1 MTARPVVDVAVGVL
15 IRPDGRFL
23 LASRPEGKP
32 YAHYWEFPGGK
43 LEPGE
48 TVAAALARELHEE
61 LGVDI
66 AAANPWVVRE
76 FEYPHVHVRL
86 HFCRVTNWRG
96 EPHAREGQV
105 FRFCALDDLPAG
117 PLLPATVP
125 VLRWLDLAP
134 LYAITDASQLGTTQ
148 FLHRLEHQLQQ
159 GLRLVLFREPDLAN
173 SGAEPLFHETLA
185 HVRSAGGRLLVSS
198 RHPWQWAFAADGVHL
213 TSRDLAACTRRP
225 DVPWVCASSARFG
238 ATGACRRAGPGLHRA
253 RSGARDRF
261 ASRRARH
268 WLARLRG
275 DRGAHI
281 GTGLCD
287 RRPES
292 KGSRASAIDRC
303 ARHRGTACGVGR
315 RLTGRFRFGVG
326 LADFGRIAVNGVSIR
341 GPGAEVD
348 QFAAFGTERPVSVLR
363 RPGHG
368 CAAGGAGDRGERVR
382 RHRARDRT
390 GCRDR
395 LSVA

>member
-125 VLRWLDLAP
+125 ALRWLDLAP

-225 DVPWVCASSARFG
+225 DVPWVCASAHDLAQLEHAAALGLDFTVLGPVLETASHPTAPGIGWPAFAAIAARTSVPVYAIG
-238 ATGACRRAGPGLHRA
+238 GL
-253 RSGARDRF
+253 SPKD
-261 ASRRARH
+261 
-268 WLARLRG
+268 LARAQSI
-275 DRGAHI
+275 GAH
-281 GTGLCD
+281 G
-287 RRPES
+287 
-292 KGSRASAIDRC
+292 
-303 ARHRGTACGVGR
+303 
-315 RLTGRFRFGVG
+315 
-326 LADFGRIAVNGVSIR
+326 IAVQR
-341 GPGAEVD
+341 
-348 QFAAFGTERPVSVLR
+348 AAW
-363 RPGHG
+363 
-368 CAAGGAGDRGERVR
+368 GD
-382 RHRARDRT
+382 D
-390 GCRDR
+390 
-395 LSVA
+395 